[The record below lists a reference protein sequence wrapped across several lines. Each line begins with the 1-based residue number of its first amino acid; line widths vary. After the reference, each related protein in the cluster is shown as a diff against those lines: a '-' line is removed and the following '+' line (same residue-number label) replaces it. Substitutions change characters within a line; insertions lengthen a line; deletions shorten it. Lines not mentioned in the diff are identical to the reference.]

1 VIDIWNKADLAAGRA
16 TQEGITLSAKTGDGM
31 QALRQ
36 RLLQAA
42 GWQPSAT
49 GLYMARERHIQALHQ
64 VQSHLDQASAHLA
77 VANPALEL
85 LAEELRLAQVA
96 LGSITGEFSA
106 DDLLGVIFSQF
117 CIGK

>member
-1 VIDIWNKADLAAGRA
+1 
-16 TQEGITLSAKTGDGM
+16 
-31 QALRQ
+31 
-36 RLLQAA
+36 
-42 GWQPSAT
+42 
-49 GLYMARERHIQALHQ
+49 MARERHIQALRQ

-77 VANPALEL
+77 VASPALEL